1 MDKIITLDRAYGP
14 QANISK
20 EDAMGF
26 ATRLPAFGAWVTKLA
41 STYGANLTSITILD
55 VYPFGPAKTATRG
68 FVTANVAA
76 TKAGK
81 PVSGFAF
88 IRGGAVAVLVILVD
102 EAGQEYVVTTLQP
115 RVPGGELD
123 YEEIP
128 AGMLDGV
135 GKFASVAVKELN
147 EELELSITA
156 DKLVKLSDMYPSI
169 GGSDEMITMYVFKG
183 LMAADKIAEFKGK
196 HTGEP
201 SENEQIITKLRSY
214 SEFKAACL
222 SGIITDAKA
231 QLALGLYELK
241 KHEIPMVGGG
251 KRNRKSKKNR
261 KNRKN

>member
-1 MDKIITLDRAYGP
+1 MDKVITLDKAYGP

-26 ATRLPAFGAWVTKLA
+26 AMRLPAFGAWVTKLA
-41 STYGANLTSITILD
+41 SNYGANLTSITILD
-55 VYPFGPAKTATRG
+55 VYPFGPATKAERG

-76 TKAGK
+76 KKGGK

-102 EAGQEYVVTTLQP
+102 ETGNEYVVTTLQP

-128 AGMLDGV
+128 AGMLDQ
-135 GKFASVAVKELN
+135 KSHEFASVAVKELR
-147 EELELSITA
+147 EELELIIPE

-169 GGSDEMITMYVFKG
+169 GGSDEMITMFVFKG
-183 LMAADKIAEFKGK
+183 EMSADKIAEFKGK

-201 SENEQIITKLRSY
+201 SENEQIITKLRTY
-214 SEFKAACL
+214 DEFKAACL
-222 SGIITDAKA
+222 SGEITDAKA

-241 KHEIPMVGGG
+241 FPKKQMVGG
-251 KRNRKSKKNR
+251 RKR
-261 KNRKN
+261 KNRKTRKN